1 MLIVAIDNIINP
13 HYNLCTVNKTEREMN
28 RRGFLKS
35 LGALATVAAS
45 AAATAAVP
53 NILLGPNK
61 YAESLRLLD
70 LAVEAKDDGLLCTSR
85 FDELFVYLRTNF
97 PAPEPTEANILAC
110 RVMLKKTDDDEL
122 EVAIRKI
129 PPLVADDIYPIALTR
144 QALKSYALPLHPA
157 RMKEFEWFHKAYGK
171 IIRVDN

>member
-1 MLIVAIDNIINP
+1 
-13 HYNLCTVNKTEREMN
+13 MN

-45 AAATAAVP
+45 AVATAAVP
-53 NILLGPNK
+53 NILFAPNK

-70 LAVEAKDDGLLCTSR
+70 LTIAAKDDLILVNVR
-85 FDELFVYLRTNF
+85 MDELFVYLRANF
-97 PAPEPTEANILAC
+97 AAPEANQQNIMAC
-110 RVMLKKTDDDEL
+110 RVMLKDMKYEEL

-144 QALKSYALPLHPA
+144 QALVMYNLPLNPTK
-157 RMKEFEWFHKAYGK
+157 MKEFDWLHKTYGK
-171 IIRVDN
+171 IIIQSCS

>member
-1 MLIVAIDNIINP
+1 
-13 HYNLCTVNKTEREMN
+13 MN

-53 NILLGPNK
+53 NILFAPNK

-70 LAVEAKDDGLLCTSR
+70 LTIAAKDDIILCNNKM
-85 FDELFVYLRTNF
+85 DELFVYLRANF
-97 PAPEPTEANILAC
+97 LAPEANQQNIMAC
-110 RVMLKKTDDDEL
+110 RVMLRDMKYEEL

-129 PPLVADDIYPIALTR
+129 PPAIADEIYPIALTR
-144 QALKSYALPLHPA
+144 QALTLYNLPLTPSK
-157 RMKEFEWFHKAYGK
+157 MKEFDWLHKTYGK
-171 IIRVDN
+171 IIIQSCS

>member
-1 MLIVAIDNIINP
+1 
-13 HYNLCTVNKTEREMN
+13 MN

-53 NILLGPNK
+53 NILFAPNK

-70 LAVEAKDDGLLCTSR
+70 LAVAAKDDWILCTSR
-85 FDELFVYLRTNF
+85 FDELFVYIKANF
-97 PAPEPTEANILAC
+97 AAPEANDANIQAC
-110 RVMLKKTDDDEL
+110 KVMLKNTTNEEL

-144 QALKSYALPLHPA
+144 QALKSYNLPLSPTI
-157 RMKEFEWFHKAYGK
+157 MKEFDWFHKTYGK
-171 IIRVDN
+171 IILGSCS

>member
-1 MLIVAIDNIINP
+1 
-13 HYNLCTVNKTEREMN
+13 MN

-70 LAVEAKDDGLLCTSR
+70 LAVEAKDDMILCTSR
-85 FDELFVYLRTNF
+85 FDELFVYIKANF
-97 PAPEPTEANILAC
+97 AAPEANDANIQAC
-110 RVMLKKTDDDEL
+110 RVMLRNTTNEEL

-144 QALKSYALPLHPA
+144 QALKSYNLPLSPTI
-157 RMKEFEWFHKAYGK
+157 MKEFEWFHKTYGK
-171 IIRVDN
+171 IILRGAS

>member
-1 MLIVAIDNIINP
+1 
-13 HYNLCTVNKTEREMN
+13 MN

-53 NILLGPNK
+53 NILFAPNK

-70 LAVEAKDDGLLCTSR
+70 LAVAAKDDRILCTSR
-85 FDELFVYLRTNF
+85 FDELFVYIRANF
-97 PAPEPTEANILAC
+97 AAPEVNEANLLAFRVIL
-110 RVMLKKTDDDEL
+110 KNTNEEL

-144 QALKSYALPLHPA
+144 QALVMYNLPLTPNK
-157 RMKEFEWFHKAYGK
+157 MKEFDWFHKTYGK
-171 IIRVDN
+171 IILQGAS

>member
-1 MLIVAIDNIINP
+1 
-13 HYNLCTVNKTEREMN
+13 MN

-53 NILLGPNK
+53 NILFAPNK

-70 LAVEAKDDGLLCTSR
+70 LTIAAKDDIILCNNKM
-85 FDELFVYLRTNF
+85 DELFVYLRANF
-97 PAPEPTEANILAC
+97 AAPEANQQNIMAC
-110 RVMLKKTDDDEL
+110 RVILRDMKYEEL

-144 QALKSYALPLHPA
+144 QALVMYNLPVTPNK
-157 RMKEFEWFHKAYGK
+157 MKEFNWFHEAYGK
-171 IIRVDN
+171 IVIQASS

>member
-1 MLIVAIDNIINP
+1 
-13 HYNLCTVNKTEREMN
+13 MN

-53 NILLGPNK
+53 NILFAPNK

-70 LAVEAKDDGLLCTSR
+70 LTIAAKDDIILCNNKM
-85 FDELFVYLRTNF
+85 DELFVYLGANF
-97 PAPEPTEANILAC
+97 AAPEANQQNIMAC
-110 RVMLKKTDDDEL
+110 RVILRDMKYEEL

-144 QALKSYALPLHPA
+144 QALVMYNLPLTPNK
-157 RMKEFEWFHKAYGK
+157 MKEFDWFHKTYGK
-171 IIRVDN
+171 IILQGAS

>member
-1 MLIVAIDNIINP
+1 
-13 HYNLCTVNKTEREMN
+13 MN

-53 NILLGPNK
+53 NILFAPNK
-61 YAESLRLLD
+61 YAESLRLFD
-70 LAVEAKDDGLLCTSR
+70 LAIAAKDDKLMINAR
-85 FDELFVYLRTNF
+85 FDQLFAYLRANF
-97 PAPEPTEANILAC
+97 PAPDANEANILAC
-110 RVMLKKTDDDEL
+110 KVMLNNTNEEL

-144 QALKSYALPLHPA
+144 QALNYALPLDPNK
-157 RMKEFEWFHKAYGK
+157 MKEFNWFHKTYGK
-171 IIRVDN
+171 IILGSCS

>member
-1 MLIVAIDNIINP
+1 
-13 HYNLCTVNKTEREMN
+13 MN

-53 NILLGPNK
+53 NILLAPNK

-70 LAVEAKDDGLLCTSR
+70 LAVAAKDDGLLCASR
-85 FDELFVYLRTNF
+85 FDELFVYLRANF
-97 PAPEPTEANILAC
+97 AAPEANDANILAC
-110 RVMLKKTDDDEL
+110 NIMLKKTDDDEL

-144 QALKSYALPLHPA
+144 QALKSYRLPLHPCK
-157 RMKEFEWFHKAYGK
+157 MKEFIWFHKTYGK
-171 IIRVDN
+171 IIIPSCS

>member
-1 MLIVAIDNIINP
+1 
-13 HYNLCTVNKTEREMN
+13 MN

-70 LAVEAKDDGLLCTSR
+70 LAVEAKDDVLLCTSR

-97 PAPEPTEANILAC
+97 AAPEPTEANILAC
-110 RVMLKKTDDDEL
+110 KVMLKNTNEEL

-129 PPLVADDIYPIALTR
+129 PPLVADAIYPIALTR
-144 QALKSYALPLHPA
+144 QALTSYALPLHPA

-171 IIRVDN
+171 IILQDAS

>member
-1 MLIVAIDNIINP
+1 
-13 HYNLCTVNKTEREMN
+13 MN

-53 NILLGPNK
+53 NILFAPNK

-70 LAVEAKDDGLLCTSR
+70 LTIAAKDDIILCNNKM
-85 FDELFVYLRTNF
+85 DELFVYLRANF
-97 PAPEPTEANILAC
+97 TAPEANQQNIMAC
-110 RVMLKKTDDDEL
+110 RVILRDMKYEEL

-144 QALKSYALPLHPA
+144 QALVMYNLPVHPCK
-157 RMKEFEWFHKAYGK
+157 MKEFDWFHKTYGK
-171 IIRVDN
+171 IILQGAS